1 MYQLKRRITEARREE
16 GFTLIELA
24 VVILIIGILLAV
36 AIPTFLNVRKGA
48 QNKAAQSS
56 VRNALT
62 AAKAYASDE
71 ASYKPSTTAGAGT
84 PDPLLAGLQSGAP
97 ELTFTSDNTAGS
109 SGAKSIAVSVS
120 GDGTLVLAAKSQ
132 TGDCFLLR
140 DNLDDA
146 GAISSKQYAKT
157 APTGA
162 CSAANV
168 PEAAWTSKW

>member
-56 VRNALT
+56 VRNAFT
-62 AAKAYASDE
+62 SAKAWASDNG
-71 ASYKPSTTAGAGT
+71 SYK
-84 PDPLLAGLQSGAP
+84 DLAQTDLKQGAP
-97 ELTFTSDNTAGS
+97 ELEFQAAGTASTGPKNIS
-109 SGAKSIAVSVS
+109 WSV
-120 GDGTLVLAAKSQ
+120 DPTTLTLVIAARSQ

-140 DNLDDA
+140 DNLDDNGSILGGGTATNA
-146 GAISSKQYAKT
+146 GQYAKLTTGDCNAT
-157 APTGA
+157 AATQW
-162 CSAANV
+162 S
-168 PEAAWTSKW
+168 SKW

>member
-71 ASYKPSTTAGAGT
+71 GTYKQDPSAPA
-84 PDPLLAGLQSGAP
+84 DQLLNGLKAGAP
-97 ELTFTSDNTAGS
+97 ELNF
-109 SGAKSIAVSVS
+109 AVGPSTGPKVIGIQIS
-120 GDGTLVLAAKSQ
+120 TDGTLILAAKSQ
-132 TGDCFLLR
+132 TGDCFYLR
-140 DNLDDA
+140 DNLDDNGVVSGQQYGKSTAGSA
-146 GAISSKQYAKT
+146 GAD
-157 APTGA
+157 
-162 CSAANV
+162 CSAATAPASSWKQN
-168 PEAAWTSKW
+168 W

>member
-56 VRNALT
+56 VRNAFT
-62 AAKAYASDE
+62 SAKAWASDNGT
-71 ASYKPSTTAGAGT
+71 YK
-84 PDPLLAGLQSGAP
+84 DLAVTDLKAGAP
-97 ELTFTSDNTAGS
+97 ELDFMSMGTASTGPKVIS
-109 SGAKSIAVSVS
+109 WSV
-120 GDGTLVLAAKSQ
+120 DPATLTLVVAARSQ

-140 DNLDDA
+140 DNLDDN
-146 GAISSKQYAKT
+146 GTILGGGTGDGGQYAKLT
-157 APTGA
+157 TGA
-162 CSAANV
+162 CNATAATQW
-168 PEAAWTSKW
+168 ASKW